1 MTIGKRTMNTNTHLS
16 FFTLLLLIS
25 FASVN
30 AVLFTPALP
39 AIANFFAISDST
51 AQLTITWFL
60 VGYAIGQL
68 IYGPIANRY
77 GRKPALY
84 VGISLQI
91 FSSLLCVLAGKL
103 HLYSLLVTARF
114 LL

>member
-1 MTIGKRTMNTNTHLS
+1 MIMKTQPTLPML
-16 FFTLLLLIS
+16 TLLLLIS

-39 AIANFFAISDST
+39 DITAFFAISENT
-51 AQLTITWFL
+51 AQQTITWFL

-68 IYGPIANRY
+68 IYGPIANRF

-84 VGISLQI
+84 AGISLQI
-91 FSSLLCVLAGKL
+91 FSSILCVAAAAS
-103 HLYSLLVTARF
+103 HSY
-114 LL
+114 